1 MKKDSP
7 TPTSFVLIP
16 GYWLGGWAWDAV
28 AGHLR
33 DRGHI
38 VIPVTLA
45 GLDPNDPRRA
55 ERTVADQVDSLR
67 SAVSTAGADGSS
79 VVLVAHS
86 GAGFPTCVL
95 LDQDPSV
102 VDRIIYVDSGPV
114 ADGSAFDPSV
124 PPEVQEV
131 ALPPFEQLAAS
142 LNGLSEEALELFRQ
156 RAVPMPASLVRDQVR
171 LENDSRRKVPSTI
184 IGCSYPSHVL
194 MQMAHEGNPMMAE
207 VVTLRDLELI
217 DLPTGHWPMWS
228 RPADLAVAIAATV
241 DHQMVGR
248 TKV

>member
-1 MKKDSP
+1 MTKDSP
-7 TPTSFVLIP
+7 TPTSFVLVP

-28 AGHLR
+28 AAHLR
-33 DRGHI
+33 DRGHS

-45 GLDPNDPRRA
+45 GLDPNDPHRA

-67 SAVSTAGADGSS
+67 SAVSTAGADGSC

-86 GAGFPTCVL
+86 GAGFPASVL
-95 LDQDPSV
+95 LDQDPTV

-142 LNGLSEEALELFRQ
+142 LDGLSEEVLELFRQ
-156 RAVPMPASLVRDQVR
+156 LAVPMPARVMRDQVR
-171 LENDSRRKVPSTI
+171 LQNDSRRNVPSTI
-184 IGCSYPSHVL
+184 IACSYPSHVL

-207 VVTLRDLELI
+207 AATLRDLELI

-228 RPADLAVAIAATV
+228 RPEDLAVAIAATV
-241 DHQMVGR
+241 EH
-248 TKV
+248 

>member
-7 TPTSFVLIP
+7 TPTSFVLVP

-28 AGHLR
+28 AAHLR
-33 DRGHI
+33 DRGHS

-45 GLDPNDPRRA
+45 GLDPNDPHRA

-86 GAGFPTCVL
+86 GAGFPASVL
-95 LDQDPSV
+95 LDQDPTV

-124 PPEVQEV
+124 PPDVQEV

-142 LNGLSEEALELFRQ
+142 LDGLSEEVLELFRQ
-156 RAVPMPASLVRDQVR
+156 RAVPMPARVMRDQVR
-171 LENDSRRKVPSTI
+171 LQNDSRRNVPSTI
-184 IGCSYPSHVL
+184 IACSYPSHVL
-194 MQMAHEGNPMMAE
+194 MKMAHEGNPIMAE
-207 VVTLRDLELI
+207 AATLRDLELI

-228 RPADLAVAIAATV
+228 RPEDLAVAIAATV
-241 DHQMVGR
+241 EH
-248 TKV
+248 